1 MSNNEKKLF
10 KKIYD
15 IRREE
20 LYKKNNNLF
29 KSWLKME
36 DYNNISNEQKIHYF
50 IDNILNIVK
59 QNGYVIQFE
68 KEFKNELAT
77 LIYNNSEI
85 DA

>member
-10 KKIYD
+10 KKIND

-77 LIYNNSEI
+77 LIYNNSEV

>member
-59 QNGYVIQFE
+59 KNGYVIQYE

-77 LIYNNSEI
+77 LIYNNSEV

>member
-1 MSNNEKKLF
+1 MSMNEKKVF

-20 LYKKNNNLF
+20 LYKKKNNIF
-29 KSWLKME
+29 QSWLKME
-36 DYNNISNEQKIHYF
+36 DYNNISNQLKINYF
-50 IDNILNIVK
+50 IDNITNIVK
-59 QNGYVIQFE
+59 QNGYVIQYE

-77 LIYNNSEI
+77 LIYNNSEV

>member
-59 QNGYVIQFE
+59 KNGYVIQFE

-77 LIYNNSEI
+77 LIYNNSEV

>member
-59 QNGYVIQFE
+59 
-68 KEFKNELAT
+68 KKWLC
-77 LIYNNSEI
+77 NSI
-85 DA
+85 

>member
-50 IDNILNIVK
+50 IDNILNIVI
-59 QNGYVIQFE
+59 NITLNLIFE
-68 KEFKNELAT
+68 LFIIA
-77 LIYNNSEI
+77 IV
-85 DA
+85 

>member
-77 LIYNNSEI
+77 LIYNNSEV

>member
-1 MSNNEKKLF
+1 MSNNEKKVF

-77 LIYNNSEI
+77 LIYNNSEV